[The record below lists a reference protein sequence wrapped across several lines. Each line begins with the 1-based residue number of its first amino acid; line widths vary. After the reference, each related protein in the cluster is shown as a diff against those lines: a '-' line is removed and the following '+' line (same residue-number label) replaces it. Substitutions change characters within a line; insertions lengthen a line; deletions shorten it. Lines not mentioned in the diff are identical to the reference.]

1 VTKRHQEIACPQS
14 VIYHILNKSLANETE
29 PKFTNF
35 FIQKIYLPAIT
46 KTEISIEKKF
56 STTISSLPQPKSP
69 KGITP
74 QNIVPIPSIQFSP
87 SQAKL
92 PATKK
97 QPKDK
102 EKGTNITPDRLWMST
117 KIGF

>member
-1 VTKRHQEIACPQS
+1 LSKQWEEKIKKSKRS
-14 VIYHILNKSLANETE
+14 
-29 PKFTNF
+29 
-35 FIQKIYLPAIT
+35 
-46 KTEISIEKKF
+46 
-56 STTISSLPQPKSP
+56 
-69 KGITP
+69 
-74 QNIVPIPSIQFSP
+74 PSIQFSP

-102 EKGTNITPDRLWMST
+102 EKEKGTNITSDRLWMST

>member
-1 VTKRHQEIACPQS
+1 LSKQR
-14 VIYHILNKSLANETE
+14 
-29 PKFTNF
+29 
-35 FIQKIYLPAIT
+35 
-46 KTEISIEKKF
+46 EKKKKKK
-56 STTISSLPQPKSP
+56 KS
-69 KGITP
+69 KRS
-74 QNIVPIPSIQFSP
+74 VPSIQFSP

-102 EKGTNITPDRLWMST
+102 EKEKGTNITSDRLWMST